1 MTQQATERALRQRGD
16 TFRRGTA
23 AARKSLREAQ
33 KRVMGLNIAR
43 INEKVRAGLA
53 EVARVLPP
61 MEC

>member
-1 MTQQATERALRQRGD
+1 MTQRAAERALRQRGD
-16 TFRRGTA
+16 TFRRGAA

-53 EVARVLPP
+53 EAA
-61 MEC
+61 